1 MAQIWVIRSGRLA
14 ADAAASEGT
23 AEARVE
29 LLQYAK
35 GLDAVDDPAVHEVL
49 TQAEHATAPFA
60 ERLGACVAGAVV
72 LPACMGKATG
82 KAAGKAPGKAMDAA
96 PATAR
101 FGFLLKS
108 DALMLFD
115 DHGICEPVIGRLAED
130 GDAVGTVAS
139 VLRALLCAP
148 LREQPELLNRVRDD
162 LEIIEERLLEGK
174 VRVDRARMMADVR
187 HLIGLDAF
195 YQGMSDMLDVLADDA
210 SDVIGSDDR
219 KRFTA
224 VARRLDRLSARLE
237 SLQDYNLQVH
247 GLYQEEI
254 DIYTYIYLQ
263 WLTVVATIFM
273 PLTFITSWYGMNFQN
288 MPLLVASWGY
298 PVMVALCVVVAVA
311 EIVAFRRRGWLSF
324 GGGKERRTRRRKRG
338 KGDDAR

>member
-1 MAQIWVIRSGRLA
+1 MAQIWVIRSGRLV

-60 ERLGACVAGAVV
+60 ERLDSCVAGVVV
-72 LPACMGKATG
+72 LPVCMSRASGKVSD
-82 KAAGKAPGKAMDAA
+82 KALDKTSAA
-96 PATAR
+96 AR
-101 FGFLLKS
+101 FGFLLQP
-108 DALMLFD
+108 DTLMLFD
-115 DHGICEPVIGRLAED
+115 DHGICDRVIERLVAD
-130 GDAVGTVAS
+130 GVSVETVAS

-148 LREQPELLNRVRDD
+148 LREQPELLTRVRDD
-162 LEIIEERLLEGK
+162 LEVIEERLLEGR

-195 YQGMSDMLDVLADDA
+195 YQGMSDVLEVLSDEA
-210 SDVIGSDDR
+210 SDMLGSDDR
-219 KRFTA
+219 KRFAA

-254 DIYTYIYLQ
+254 DIQQNSVMQ

-273 PLTFITSWYGMNFQN
+273 PLTFITSWYGMNFKN
-288 MPLLVASWGY
+288 IPLLGASWGY
-298 PVMVALCVVVAVA
+298 PVMVAMCVVIAVA
-311 EIVAFRRRGWLSF
+311 QIVVFRRRGWLSF
-324 GGGKERRTRRRKRG
+324 GGGKERRTRRRRRG